1 MNAELNGRQL
11 TIEDGTIINKNFS
24 GDEKSFEGRIMNE
37 RGKRNFCVL
46 IEDPDIADRLNEEGW
61 NIKARLPREE
71 GDETTYFLPVKV
83 IYHDGDLSRL
93 DPKIFLVQNNIPTR
107 MDEEMV
113 GEIDRADIL
122 SADLIINRSG
132 KPTFTKGDGSDG
144 YTAYL
149 DEAYFIKSVN
159 RFESKYDFGEKPF

>member
-1 MNAELNGRQL
+1 MYELNGRQL
-11 TIEDGTIINKNFS
+11 TIEDGTITNKNFS
-24 GDEKSFEGRIMNE
+24 GDEKTYEGRIMNE
-37 RGKRNFCVL
+37 RGKRNFC
-46 IEDPDIADRLNEEGW
+46 IIIDDPDFATRLNEEGW

-93 DPKIFLVQNNIPTR
+93 DPKIYLVQNNIPTR
-107 MDEEMV
+107 MDEEDIK
-113 GEIDRADIL
+113 ELDRANIM

-132 KPTFTKGDGSDG
+132 KPTFTKPDGSDG

-149 DEAYFIKSVN
+149 DEAYFIMSTN
-159 RFESKYDFGEKPF
+159 RFHDKFDFGDKPF